1 MVGLG
6 PIPAVRQP
14 LHRGWDL
21 RSAQRV
27 EINEAF
33 AAIAIVV
40 ARELGFPEEI
50 VNVESGAGAHGHA
63 IVRPAPLSPQR
74 SSTRCAGTDSA
85 EATSRRASAAHKAS
99 RSLSKSFPEDRKLF
113 VDVRAIGAPRVP
125 SWFLVLTFPMPHQH
139 SVDRRH
145 HIPKMSFKVRNRA
158 EYEAGL
164 RRLGSL
170 TFGSRTQRWNAG
182 GPVDRTAE
190 RAIRM
195 RRFRR
200 A

>member
-1 MVGLG
+1 MG
-6 PIPAVRQP
+6 PP
-14 LHRGWDL
+14 LC
-21 RSAQRV
+21 RSGSRST
-27 EINEAF
+27 
-33 AAIAIVV
+33 
-40 ARELGFPEEI
+40 RHLPR
-50 VNVESGAGAHGHA
+50 S
-63 IVRPAPLSPQR
+63 R
-74 SSTRCAGTDSA
+74 SSLRESLV
-85 EATSRRASAAHKAS
+85 SRKKSSMSKAARPLMGMRSCDRRHSHHKDHPLDAPGRTQPRHRHAMHRRRTKAS

-113 VDVRAIGAPRVP
+113 VDIRAIGAPRMP